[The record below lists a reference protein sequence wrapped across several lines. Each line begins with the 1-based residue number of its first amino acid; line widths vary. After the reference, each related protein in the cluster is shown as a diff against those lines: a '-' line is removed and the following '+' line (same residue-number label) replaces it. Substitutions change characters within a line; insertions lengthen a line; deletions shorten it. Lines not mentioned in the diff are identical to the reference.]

1 MRPLL
6 APQVQ
11 VKCRLYALSL
21 SNDSMALTNLDAN
34 LFPVRKRRR
43 MWPPHHEGINME
55 RALAEQ
61 MVGEILAMG
70 ESLNRLNDL
79 IEAHVAEG
87 AVKTQIKRAL
97 GEAMGSG
104 AVLLLPIVDL
114 HPDLDPDK

>member
-1 MRPLL
+1 
-6 APQVQ
+6 
-11 VKCRLYALSL
+11 
-21 SNDSMALTNLDAN
+21 
-34 LFPVRKRRR
+34 
-43 MWPPHHEGINME
+43 MWSPHHEGIDME

-87 AVKTQIKRAL
+87 AVKMQFKRAL

-104 AVLLLPIVDL
+104 AVLLLPIVGL